1 MLIFIISVIL
11 TSIVCL
17 CFFKKN
23 FWENRYL
30 VLLISAGVAIVA
42 TLVVNFSVRSK
53 LQTKSVVIWNNSLY
67 TFYVQDSL
75 LKNSL
80 NAPIVK
86 NFNYY
91 KHNSNEFILNKNDSV
106 HTQVPLKVL
115 FYTVDNK
122 LYVGYFKNAEDE
134 KYMTQSYMKVDKNVY
149 FANSKSDTISY
160 FCGKKLIYDVK
171 PNNWITGFSLPR
183 INTIKV
189 FYIPPKYFA
198 TIPDSLINKPP
209 F

>member
-53 LQTKSVVIWNNSLY
+53 LQTKSVVVWDNSLH

-75 LKNSL
+75 LIDSL
-80 NAPIVK
+80 NSPIIK
-86 NFNYY
+86 DFNYY
-91 KHNSNEFILNKNDSV
+91 RHDVSEFILNENDTIHKQIPV
-106 HTQVPLKVL
+106 KVL
-115 FYTVDNK
+115 FYTVDDK
-122 LYVGYFKNAEDE
+122 LFVGFFNEVDN
-134 KYMTQSYMKVDKNVY
+134 QSYQKVDKNVY
-149 FANSKSDTISY
+149 FVESDSDSVSY
-160 FCGKKLIYDVK
+160 YCRKKLIYDVK

-189 FYIPPKYFA
+189 FYIPPKYFT